1 MLVTVRVRRVKK
13 ADSPKKKKTCFEQ
26 MCYVFMHK
34 KFRMLNL
41 VIFIS

>member
-1 MLVTVRVRRVKK
+1 MLVTVRIGRVKK
-13 ADSPKKKKTCFEQ
+13 ADSQKKTCFEQ
-26 MCYVFMHK
+26 ICYVFMHK

>member
-1 MLVTVRVRRVKK
+1 MLVTVRVRRVRK
-13 ADSPKKKKTCFEQ
+13 ADSQKKTCFEQ
-26 MCYVFMHK
+26 ICYVFMHK